1 MMHFEGAFFR
11 KEKFTK
17 EEIIQFLENAK
28 KDLNIAKQNSL
39 PEVKF
44 TYSYTALIKGGITLI
59 AKVGGVKVRSAQ
71 GHHIKILEKTSK
83 ILQDE
88 EVTEIGNAMR
98 TKRNLDFYGSGVI
111 ISEQEAN
118 DYCRFVEQLINK
130 VEKIIQ

>member
-1 MMHFEGAFFR
+1 MHFEGVFFR

-44 TYSYTALIKGGITLI
+44 TYSYTALIKVGITLI

-71 GHHIKILEKTSK
+71 GHHIKILEKTGK

-88 EVTEIGNAMR
+88 EVIEIGNAMR
-98 TKRNLDFYGSGVI
+98 TKRNLDFYGSGII

-118 DYCRFVEQLINK
+118 DYCRFVEQVINK
-130 VEKIIQ
+130 VEKVIR

>member
-1 MMHFEGAFFR
+1 MMHFEGVFFR

-44 TYSYTALIKGGITLI
+44 TYSYTALIKVGITLI

-71 GHHIKILEKTSK
+71 GHHIKILEKTGK

-88 EVTEIGNAMR
+88 EVIEIGNAMR
-98 TKRNLDFYGSGVI
+98 TKRNLDFYGSGII

-118 DYCRFVEQLINK
+118 DYCRFVEQVINK
-130 VEKIIQ
+130 VEKVIR

>member
-17 EEIIQFLENAK
+17 EEIVQFLENAK

-59 AKVGGVKVRSAQ
+59 AEVGGVKVRSAQ

-118 DYCRFVEQLINK
+118 DYCHFIEQVINK